1 MTCTHIDDG
10 ILELDVEPVVR
21 NGNNGFVSVAK
32 VLNPFPLKNW
42 ERHLRTQN
50 SWIIAVDQCQ
60 TIKTRCKQTRT
71 VGLLLLQIVEPEYL
85 FCPQK
90 EFILKYALTHG
101 DNVEI

>member
-1 MTCTHIDDG
+1 MAQQWHHLDYSNSLFLKSAQFIFVTCTHIDDG

-32 VLNPFPLKNW
+32 ILNPFPLKNW

-71 VGLLLLQIVEPEYL
+71 VGLLLLLIVEP
-85 FCPQK
+85 
-90 EFILKYALTHG
+90 
-101 DNVEI
+101 